1 VSAVGKTVG
10 VAVAATLLLAYLFF
24 SRGWWFPEIERQT
37 RLGADRVSY
46 PLDIARAGKVTWRIN
61 ADDWK
66 YTGECQVALVLDRVN
81 TIDSDAYRK
90 ESRAL
95 KIKVDAY
102 AIPFQ
107 VAGPGK
113 RIDGLATSRLIRNGY
128 YTTDE
133 PFSQNA
139 RMWESWGS
147 VVELGLGGLH
157 RYPFEDTYI
166 VVDVLEADLVLARAK
181 PRLEIYPEHD
191 YAVYEHVGILRI
203 LRDGV
208 LVLLG
213 LCVIGL
219 AYAGIRRRP

>member
-1 VSAVGKTVG
+1 
-10 VAVAATLLLAYLFF
+10 
-24 SRGWWFPEIERQT
+24 
-37 RLGADRVSY
+37 
-46 PLDIARAGKVTWRIN
+46 
-61 ADDWK
+61 
-66 YTGECQVALVLDRVN
+66 
-81 TIDSDAYRK
+81 
-90 ESRAL
+90 
-95 KIKVDAY
+95 
-102 AIPFQ
+102 
-107 VAGPGK
+107 
-113 RIDGLATSRLIRNGY
+113 
-128 YTTDE
+128 
-133 PFSQNA
+133 
-139 RMWESWGS
+139 MWESWGS